1 MRPKQAPPTTA
12 TPIPGQRRA
21 APARKGAKKPSS
33 ASTRRPST
41 APKSTPAVTR
51 RPTPAAPARTVQR
64 PAIRPAQ
71 RPQSRAPQR
80 PKLRSKPTAAR
91 EHSGHTDESSL
102 EDFNESP
109 RVARLG
115 DERRRRV
122 TAGLIRNVAVVLAV
136 IAGCAGLVW
145 LVAFSPVLAVKTI
158 QVQGADTTGK
168 TTVRSAVSPALGVP
182 LVRLNM
188 DQHRAAVAELPGVA
202 SADVSRSWPSSVV
215 VRVAEHVPVGQ
226 IKVDDEVRSLAPDG
240 TVYRIPGVEPSGPMV
255 TVTSAP
261 EAQERT
267 LQVVAKVLASLPAQT
282 AELVSSVSAESPDSV
297 TFDLTSGAKVL
308 WGDNSEPLL
317 KARVLELL
325 MRDPAERYDVSA
337 PSVPA
342 RAGTAKT
349 ATPGTDTDSSGTG
362 NSDTESSGTGSSGAT
377 KSTKPKPGATKKS
390 QSTQKPATGS
400 KPAKSAVPTQ
410 RP

>member
-1 MRPKQAPPTTA
+1 MSPKQAPPTTA

-41 APKSTPAVTR
+41 APKSTPAATR
-51 RPTPAAPARTVQR
+51 RHTPATPARTVQR

-71 RPQSRAPQR
+71 RPQARAPQR

-91 EHSGHTDESSL
+91 EHSGHTDESSF

-136 IAGCAGLVW
+136 IAVCAGLVW

-168 TTVRSAVSPALGVP
+168 TTVRSVVSPALGVP

-226 IKVDDEVRSLAPDG
+226 IKVDDEVKSLAPDG
-240 TVYRIPGVEPSGPMV
+240 TVYLIPGVEPSGPMV
-255 TVTSAP
+255 TVTSGP

-267 LQVVAKVLASLPAQT
+267 LQMVAKVLASLPAQT

-349 ATPGTDTDSSGTG
+349 ATPGTDTDSA
-362 NSDTESSGTGSSGAT
+362 GTGSSVAT